1 MKHTLQ
7 LTQDGFF
14 KIITP
19 DGFDALGEYVE
30 TLEEAI
36 RIAKEL
42 DEQI

>member
-7 LTQDGFF
+7 VTQEGFF

-30 TLEEAI
+30 TLEQAI
-36 RIAKEL
+36 QIAKEL
-42 DEQI
+42 DQLL